1 MQYKKTIFIIAG
13 EISGD
18 QLGGI
23 LLKKLK
29 TSNNSLHFYGI
40 GGKNLLELGLKPIF
54 SMEKI
59 SLMGLIEVLPKIP
72 ELLSLIKLTVN
83 KIIDIKPDLIIT
95 IDAPGFN
102 FRILKK
108 LKQLNVNIPNI
119 HIVAPTV
126 WAWKAN
132 RAKKIASYVDNLFV
146 LYPFEKKYFI
156 PYLIKTYFIGHP
168 LVETINKS
176 KNILNK
182 RKKKYISIFP
192 GSRKNEINFHLDLIL
207 NSLLEYNEKF
217 TFVIV
222 AVESQLSLVENI
234 SEKYKNKL
242 EIDIVLNT
250 HKEIIFN
257 KSFLAIA
264 VSGTI
269 TLELALHK
277 VPFITV
283 YKLNFLSYFLL
294 KNIVFAKYITL
305 VNIIFDKPIVPELI
319 QSQFNQDNIR
329 NKLNFLI
336 KDEKGSKL
344 QLKKFGNLENM
355 LKNKNVKPSVYATK
369 IIKNI
374 LNLN

>member
-1 MQYKKTIFIIAG
+1 MQYKKKIFIVAG
-13 EISGD
+13 EVSGD

-23 LLKKLK
+23 LLRKLQ
-29 TSNNSLHFYGI
+29 TSNNSISFYGI
-40 GGKNLLELGLKPIF
+40 GGKNLIALGLKPIF
-54 SMEKI
+54 SMDKI
-59 SLMGLIEVLPKIP
+59 SLMGLIEILPKVP

-83 KIIDIKPDLIIT
+83 KIINIKPDLIIT

-108 LKQLNVNIPNI
+108 LKQLNINIPNI

-146 LYPFEKKYFI
+146 LYPFEKKYFS
-156 PYLIKTYFIGHP
+156 PHGIKTYFIGHP
-168 LVETINKS
+168 LVETINKRNKIS
-176 KNILNK
+176 NK
-182 RKKKYISIFP
+182 RKYISIFP

-207 NSLLEYNEKF
+207 NSLSEYKAKY
-217 TFVIV
+217 TFAIV
-222 AVESQLSLVENI
+222 AVESQLSLIKNI
-234 SEKYKNKL
+234 SEKYKNIL
-242 EIDIVLNT
+242 DIDIIPSS

-277 VPFITV
+277 VPFINV

-319 QSQFNQDNIR
+319 QNQFNKDNII
-329 NKLNFLI
+329 NTFNFLI
-336 KDEKGSKL
+336 KDEKGSRL
-344 QLKKFGNLENM
+344 QLKNFNNLENT
-355 LKNKNVKPSVYATK
+355 LKNKKINPSVYASK

-374 LNLN
+374 LNFD

>member
-40 GGKNLLELGLKPIF
+40 GGINLLELGLKPIF

-132 RAKKIASYVDNLFV
+132 RAKKISSYVDNLFV

-156 PYLIKTYFIGHP
+156 PYIIKTYFIGHP

-207 NSLLEYNEKF
+207 NSLLEYNTKF
-217 TFVIV
+217 TFVMV
-222 AVESQLSLVENI
+222 AVESQLSLVEKI

-294 KNIVFAKYITL
+294 KKIVFAKYITL

-336 KDEKGSKL
+336 KDKKGSKL

>member
-54 SMEKI
+54 SMEKV

-108 LKQLNVNIPNI
+108 LKQLNINIPNI

-182 RKKKYISIFP
+182 SKKKYISIFP

-207 NSLLEYNEKF
+207 NSLLEYNSKF

-250 HKEIIFN
+250 RKEIIFN

-319 QSQFNQDNIR
+319 QSQFNQGKIR
-329 NKLNFLI
+329 NELNFLI

-344 QLKKFGNLENM
+344 QLKKFDNLENM